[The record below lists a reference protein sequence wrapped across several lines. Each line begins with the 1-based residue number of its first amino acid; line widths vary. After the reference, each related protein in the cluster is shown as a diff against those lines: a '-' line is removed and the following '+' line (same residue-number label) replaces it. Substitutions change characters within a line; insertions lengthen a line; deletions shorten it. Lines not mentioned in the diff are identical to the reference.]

1 MRIIRNNF
9 SIIPK
14 DNYKGII
21 IPKDNYQGDPNQLD
35 LGKGHMAKGHGKGSY
50 LNAIN
55 RWHGGGSFSRS
66 ICVTKLWRIER

>member
-14 DNYKGII
+14 DNYQGSMM
-21 IPKDNYQGDPNQLD
+21 PKDNYHGAPNQLD
-35 LGKGHMAKGHGKGSY
+35 LGEWNMAKGHGKGSY

-55 RWHGGGSFSRS
+55 RGMG
-66 ICVTKLWRIER
+66 